1 MKNFNTNQ
9 ARHLY
14 VAKTF
19 VGTNASIANP
29 GDLKLTSIDYLMRL
43 AFEYVNGDGIKTRT
57 DLIDVCKIEYVTAVD
72 APDIPLNKA
81 TVTLAT
87 GITPA
92 NDLLGKHVQLTVTL
106 RDFHGLGFG
115 ESYPVTVDV
124 YGDSANTASATTFY
138 KAFED
143 ELKVAIANFAAA
155 PFDVTSSASGLVI
168 TEKKQPFVFSKKSAD
183 PIHFDVV
190 CNPVDDELAWGSVV
204 VAASGTSVNGSYALS
219 DLEYFTHYERSES
232 LREKVFPYNYTW
244 TPLIVPADDADYKIL
259 TIQYYYSGNAED
271 VQKSPKTM
279 HIVGSYSVISA
290 IISVLENLDPAPVIF
305 NTMTET
311 ADDDSNG

>member
-14 VAKTF
+14 VATSVKQN
-19 VGTNASIANP
+19 VAGLANP
-29 GDLKLTSIDYLMRL
+29 GDIAIISVGDSNSPEDIGFAYI
-43 AFEYVNGDGIKTRT
+43 NGDGIQTRS
-57 DLIDVCKIEYVTAVD
+57 DLIPTRNVVYVSAD
-72 APDIPLNKA
+72 KAPDIKLNKA
-81 TVTLAT
+81 TVTLAS

-92 NDLLGKHVQLTVTL
+92 TDLLGKNVQLTVTL
-106 RDFHGLGFG
+106 RDYFGLGFS
-115 ESYPVTVDV
+115 ENYPIVVNV
-124 YGDSANTASATTFY
+124 FGDATNTASATAFY

-143 ELKVAIANFAAA
+143 ELKAAIANFAAA

-190 CNPVDDELAWGSVV
+190 CNPVDDELAWGDVAVADSGSV
-204 VAASGTSVNGSYALS
+204 VNGSYTLS
-219 DLEYFTHYERSES
+219 DLEYFTHYERSEN

-244 TPLIVPADDADYKIL
+244 TPLITPADNAAYYVL
-259 TIQYYYSGNAED
+259 TIQYYYAGKAED

-279 HIVGSYSVISA
+279 HIVTDATGIAALLDAVGDAVGSG
-290 IISVLENLDPAPVIF
+290 APVYD
-305 NTMTET
+305 NT
-311 ADDDSNG
+311 GL